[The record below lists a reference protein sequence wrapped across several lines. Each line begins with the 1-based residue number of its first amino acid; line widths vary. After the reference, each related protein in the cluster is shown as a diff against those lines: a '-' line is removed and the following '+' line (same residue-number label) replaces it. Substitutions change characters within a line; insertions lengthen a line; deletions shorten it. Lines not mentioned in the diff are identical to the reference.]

1 MVVAACYDSSN
12 GEPWKRP
19 AALGLR
25 LRSIQPTLSMP
36 STLPLLSLLEARVLG
51 VLVEKQHTVPDT
63 YPLTLN
69 ALTAGCNQKSSRDPV
84 LNATD
89 AETLAAIDRLK
100 SLSLVVESS
109 GGRVMRY
116 AHNTER
122 VLGVPS
128 QAVALLATLM
138 LRGTQ
143 TVGEL
148 RINSERL
155 HRFADVS
162 AVDAFLR
169 ELAGRADN
177 PLVEELPRAPGE
189 RENRWTHL
197 LSGRGAEAILP
208 MPSSEAEIGN
218 VITLSEIAALRAN
231 VDELRAEVDALK
243 QSIARLREEL
253 GAGPGH

>member
-1 MVVAACYDSSN
+1 
-12 GEPWKRP
+12 
-19 AALGLR
+19 
-25 LRSIQPTLSMP
+25 MP
-36 STLPLLSLLEARVLG
+36 SSPLPLLSLLEARVVG

-89 AETLAAIDRLK
+89 AETLVAIDRLK
-100 SLSLVVESS
+100 SLSLVIESS

-122 VLGVPS
+122 VLGIPS

-169 ELAGRADN
+169 ELGGRADN
-177 PLVEELPRAPGE
+177 PLVEELSRAPGE
-189 RENRWTHL
+189 RENRWMHL
-197 LSGRGAEAILP
+197 LSGRSAEAIAP
-208 MPSSEAEIGN
+208 RSSSAADSGN
-218 VITLSEIAALRAN
+218 VVTLGEIAVLRAS
-231 VDELRAEVDALK
+231 VDELRAEVEALK
-243 QSIARLREEL
+243 QSVSRLCEEVRASPEHRS
-253 GAGPGH
+253 AGV

>member
-1 MVVAACYDSSN
+1 
-12 GEPWKRP
+12 
-19 AALGLR
+19 
-25 LRSIQPTLSMP
+25 MP
-36 STLPLLSLLEARVLG
+36 SSPLPLLSLLEARVVG

-89 AETLAAIDRLK
+89 AETLVAIDRLK
-100 SLSLVVESS
+100 SLSLVIESS

-122 VLGVPS
+122 VLGIPS

-197 LSGRGAEAILP
+197 LSGRSAEAIAP
-208 MPSSEAEIGN
+208 MSSSGIDSGN
-218 VITLSEIAALRAN
+218 VVTLGEIAVLRAS
-231 VDELRAEVDALK
+231 VDELRAEVEALK
-243 QSIARLREEL
+243 QSISHLREEL
-253 GAGPGH
+253 GASPEHRSAGV

>member
-1 MVVAACYDSSN
+1 
-12 GEPWKRP
+12 
-19 AALGLR
+19 
-25 LRSIQPTLSMP
+25 MP
-36 STLPLLSLLEARVLG
+36 SSLPLLSLLEARVLG

-89 AETLAAIDRLK
+89 PEALMAIDRLK

-162 AVDAFLR
+162 AVEAFLR
-169 ELAGRADN
+169 ELAGRAGN

-197 LSGRGAEAILP
+197 LSDRSAEAISP
-208 MPSSEAEIGN
+208 MHSPETDGGN
-218 VITLSEIAALRAN
+218 VITLSEIAVLRAN

-253 GAGPGH
+253 GAAPEQRTAGV